1 MKIKVFAGLAVS
13 VLLVYLAVR
22 GIPFGSVADSL
33 RSVRIGCL
41 LVSATVLFLMQALRS
56 VRWGLILDPIGRVA
70 PLRLFSVTSVGF
82 LAIVALPARLGELAR
97 PYLLSRKTSI
107 PMSSA
112 LGTVFAER
120 ALDGLAVLMIAIFAF
135 FFTPLPP
142 WLVRSGFLFL
152 LLTIALFAAM
162 TLLILRQEASLLL
175 LEPLIGRLPARHAA
189 AVRRLLVRFS
199 EGFRVLLAP
208 RRMIP
213 IAGVSLLIWLIN
225 ALAIHLLFLAFG
237 FQLPAVA
244 AFVLMIILIVGIA
257 IPAAP
262 GFVGNWHYACVV
274 ALGLFGLP
282 QAEALAFAV
291 LYHFLSIGIV
301 IALGLVFLPENRF
314 SLSDLRRQAIP

>member
-1 MKIKVFAGLAVS
+1 MKKKVFAGLAVS
-13 VLLVYLAVR
+13 VLLVYLSVR

-41 LVSATVLFLMQALRS
+41 LAFLAVLFLMQVLRS
-56 VRWGLILDPIGRVA
+56 FRWGLILDPIGRVD
-70 PLRLFSVTSVGF
+70 PLRLFSVTCVGF

-97 PYLLSRKTSI
+97 PFLLSRKTAI

-112 LGTVFAER
+112 LGTIIAER
-120 ALDGLAVLMIAIFAF
+120 ALDGLTVLTIAF
-135 FFTPLPP
+135 FVPLFTPLPP

-162 TLLILRQEASLLL
+162 TLLIVRRETSLRL
-175 LEPLIGRLPARHAA
+175 LEPLIGRLPDRHAG
-189 AVRRLLVRFS
+189 AVRRLLRHFS

-208 RRMIP
+208 RRLLP
-213 IAGVSLLIWLIN
+213 IAGLSMLIWLIDVV
-225 ALAIHLLFLAFG
+225 AIYLLFLAFG
-237 FQLPAVA
+237 FQLPPVA
-244 AFVLMIILIVGIA
+244 AFVLMIVLIVGIA

-262 GFVGNWHYACVV
+262 GFIGNWHYACVV

-282 QAEALAFAV
+282 RTEALAFAI

-301 IALGLVFLPENRF
+301 IVLGLVFLPENRF
-314 SLSDLRRQAIP
+314 SLSDLRRQAPS